1 MNTHAHPQPDFD
13 ELLSAFMD
21 GELPA
26 DEARFLQRR
35 MQHDPALRERW
46 ERWQLA
52 SACLRQQP
60 TRVDMGLSLRIAD
73 ALADEAA
80 GPRVSA
86 RHYAGWGV
94 AAALALAIAL
104 VPRMGSEQSARDGAS
119 RVAGQ
124 ATPAVHVEG
133 FPGIDALMAGAG
145 ERSPLSP
152 GDAPGDLPLAVSSE
166 RKPWPRS
173 PLLGH
178 SAGPSAMQARHA
190 VEVPDAAPEHQDPR
204 PSR

>member
-1 MNTHAHPQPDFD
+1 MSTHAHPQPDFD
-13 ELLSAFMD
+13 EMLSAFMD

-35 MQHDPALRERW
+35 MKHDPALRERW

-60 TRVDMGLSLRIAD
+60 TRVDVALSERIAL
-73 ALADEAA
+73 AIADE
-80 GPRVSA
+80 GREPRTSA
-86 RHYAGWGV
+86 RHYVGWGL

-104 VPRMGSEQSARDGAS
+104 VPRMGSEQSARDAAMV
-119 RVAGQ
+119 VA
-124 ATPAVHVEG
+124 APAAPSMPVEG
-133 FPGIDALMAGAG
+133 LPSIEALMAASG
-145 ERSPLSP
+145 ERSPVSP
-152 GDAPGDLPLAVSSE
+152 ASDIRDLPLAVSTQP
-166 RKPWPRS
+166 KLWPRS

-178 SAGPSAMQARHA
+178 GQTGSSALQARHTQD
-190 VEVPDAAPEHQDPR
+190 VPEPERAEPR

>member
-1 MNTHAHPQPDFD
+1 MNTHAPPQPDFD

-52 SACLRQQP
+52 STCLRRQP
-60 TRVDMGLSLRIAD
+60 ARVDLALSERIA
-73 ALADEAA
+73 AAIADGAVA
-80 GPRVSA
+80 PRTTA
-86 RHYAGWGV
+86 RHYAGWGL

-104 VPRMGSEQSARDGAS
+104 VPRMGSEQSARDAAMA
-119 RVAGQ
+119 VAGPT
-124 ATPAVHVEG
+124 ASSAPVEG
-133 FPGIDALMAGAG
+133 LPSIEALMAGSG
-145 ERSPLSP
+145 ERSAISP
-152 GDAPGDLPLAVSSE
+152 VSDFSDLPLAVSTQP
-166 RKPWPRS
+166 KPWPRS
-173 PLLGH
+173 PLLGQGP
-178 SAGPSAMQARHA
+178 AGSSAMQARHA
-190 VEVPDAAPEHQDPR
+190 QDVPEPERVEPR